1 MKVASTVRRGGKGTP
16 RVSFGITCP
25 TLPVG
30 SPRLQI
36 RIPEDMFQWL
46 RDYAKR
52 QNKAMA
58 QIIKELL
65 ERDRT
70 LDERAQHKVHKEALD
85 G

>member
-1 MKVASTVRRGGKGTP
+1 MSKP
-16 RVSFGITCP
+16 I
-25 TLPVG
+25 G

-58 QIIKELL
+58 QIIKEHLK
-65 ERDRT
+65 RDRT
-70 LDERAQHKVHKEALD
+70 LDERAQHNAHKVALD